1 MGGKTTDTLISDE
14 VLLAIRNDLTALKK
28 ARTKKDDQA
37 RGLAAMATLFYEI
50 EAIFDSG
57 GTQDD
62 VLSVLVKHG
71 VVMGRTR
78 FAQNLYRLRQV
89 FPKRERPVEIDP
101 ALVERIGHEMRGF
114 VSDAKKGVCPPSGEK
129 PPVKRQG
136 IKRPSHENP
145 LPLREKVLAC
155 ALMIVEVAER
165 GAPAVDVAA
174 AALRAK
180 LGPGWTF
187 GVAVQFAVGQR
198 FAEWAHADWQ
208 QEEDAKRVK
217 LAQEVAL
224 HVAEAIKSPDTS
236 AVEAAHA
243 FYNRF
248 SR

>member
-1 MGGKTTDTLISDE
+1 MGGNNTDTLISDE
-14 VLLAIRNDLTALKK
+14 VLLAIRHDLAALKK
-28 ARTKKDDQA
+28 GRTKKDDQA
-37 RGLAAMATLFYEI
+37 RALAVMAILFYEI

-78 FAQNLYRLRQV
+78 FGQNLYRLRQV
-89 FPKRERPVEIDP
+89 FPKRERQIDVDG
-101 ALVERIGHEMRGF
+101 ALVARIGQEMSDF
-114 VSDAKKGVCPPSGEK
+114 VSDAKKEVCPPSGK
-129 PPVKRQG
+129 RAPIKRQA
-136 IKRPSHENP
+136 IKKVSQETP

-155 ALMIVEVAER
+155 ASMIVEVAER
-165 GAPAVDVAA
+165 GQPAVDVAA

-187 GVAVQFAVGQR
+187 GVAVQFAVGRR

-208 QEEDAKRVK
+208 QDEDAKRVK
-217 LAQEVAL
+217 LAQGVAL
-224 HVAEAIKSPDTS
+224 HVAEAIKSPGTS